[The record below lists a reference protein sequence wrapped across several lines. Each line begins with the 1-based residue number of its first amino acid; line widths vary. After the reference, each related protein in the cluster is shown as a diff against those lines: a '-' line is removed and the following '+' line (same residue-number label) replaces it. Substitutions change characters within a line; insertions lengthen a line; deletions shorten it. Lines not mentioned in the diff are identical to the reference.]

1 MPDQFTFPF
10 YYEPHPLAILASREL
25 QAYLSEHDHNLN
37 QYGLGKANEPSYG
50 KMYGVLVVKDN
61 DGAIGYL
68 SAYSGEI
75 YERSEHTR
83 FVPPLHDKFAPDSY
97 FFQNCEPLNEL
108 NKKIEAIEQ
117 DKEYR
122 RIKEI
127 VEDLSK
133 ENELKIKKQ
142 KARNN
147 ERRRIRRAQR
157 REKLD
162 KLTEVELDALLS
174 QHNQESLNDK
184 FMYREYKLYLA
195 EALEREAKEVK
206 VWEGQLEKLK
216 DARREGSNKLQNW
229 LFEQYDFLN
238 ANGEIENVLD
248 IFRKNDIDVPPS
260 GAGDCA
266 MPKLLQYAYLN
277 KLYPLCMAEFWWGR
291 SPSSQVRKQG
301 EYYPSCR
308 SKCEPILGH
317 MLKGLEV
324 APNPML
330 INPAIGKEIEIIYE
344 DEDMLAINKPFEF
357 LSVPGK
363 NIKDSVYSRLKLK
376 YPDATG
382 PLIVHRL
389 DMSTSGIMLIAK
401 TKEAHKNLQ
410 QQFIKRSIN
419 KSYVALLDGRVEE
432 DRGSI
437 ELPLR
442 VDLDHRPCQLVDH
455 EHGKQAITKWEVI
468 ERRGD
473 KTLIRFFPV
482 TGRTH
487 QLRVHAAHPSGLNAP
502 ILGDDLYGKKK
513 DRLWLHA
520 FSISIKHPSTDK
532 QMKFR
537 VSHKF

>member
-1 MPDQFTFPF
+1 MK
-10 YYEPHPLAILASREL
+10 ASEEL
-25 QAYLSEHDHNLN
+25 QAYLKQHDHNLN

-50 KMYGVLVVKDN
+50 KMYGVLVVKDGVG
-61 DGAIGYL
+61 DIGYL

-75 YERSEHTR
+75 YERSAHTR

-97 FFQNCEPLNEL
+97 FFKNCEPLNEL
-108 NKKIEAIEQ
+108 NRKIDSIENDEEYIRLKQQIEQ
-117 DKEYR
+117 
-122 RIKEI
+122 
-127 VEDLSK
+127 LST
-133 ENELKIKKQ
+133 ENAQKIKSQ

-147 ERRRIRRAQR
+147 ERRRIRRAER
-157 REKLD
+157 RVKHNMLSQ
-162 KLTEVELDALLS
+162 VELDGLLAH
-174 QHNQESLNDK
+174 HNQESLNDK
-184 FMYREYKLYLA
+184 FMYREYKIYLA
-195 EALEREAKEVK
+195 EALDRETKKIKMWEDKLERLKE
-206 VWEGQLEKLK
+206 E
-216 DARREGSNKLQNW
+216 RREGSNDLQNW
-229 LFEQYDFLN
+229 LFKQYDFLN
-238 ANGEIENVLD
+238 AKGDTANVLD
-248 IFRKNDIDVPPS
+248 IFKQNNIQVPPS

-266 MPKLLQYAYLN
+266 MPKLLHYAYQNNLF
-277 KLYPLCMAEFWWGR
+277 PLCMAEFWWGR

-317 MLKGLEV
+317 MLKGLAV

-330 INPAIGKEIEIIYE
+330 INPAEGKEIEIFYE
-344 DEDMLAINKPFEF
+344 DDDILAINKPSEF

-363 NIKDSVYSRLKLK
+363 NINDSVYSRMKAK

-389 DMSTSGIMLIAK
+389 DMSTSGIMLLAK
-401 TKEAHKNLQ
+401 TKDAHKKLQ
-410 QQFIKRSIN
+410 HQFIKRKVN
-419 KSYVALLDGRVEE
+419 KSYVALLDGKIKE

-455 EHGKQAITKWEVI
+455 EHGKHALTKWEVI
-468 ERRGD
+468 ERRGEQ
-473 KTLIRFFPV
+473 TLIRFFPV

-487 QLRVHAAHPSGLNAP
+487 QLRVHAAHPSGLNAA
-502 ILGDDLYGKKK
+502 IWGDDLYGKKK

-520 FSISIKHPSTDK
+520 FSIVFKHPTSGK

-537 VSHKF
+537 ISHEF